1 MEDDQR
7 EFFEDLLQCSKRFML
22 LGKDTFD
29 AAAYMG
35 KIVERY
41 IGREQQKEKQSKKET
56 VLITEHS
63 QEVSTQT
70 KGADTMKKNCYK
82 RPDGRWEFS
91 RQQGGYKYYTIANT
105 YRELL
110 EKIPKIKPALKKSV
124 KHKTKK
130 TNQNTFIQY
139 YQFYLDSY
147 ISNKK
152 IGEETKQSWRSQFVN
167 DITPAFKYL
176 RLEDVTTEK
185 VQTFIDGIK
194 LERKQEI
201 IFQRIS
207 KVLKK
212 AYATGK
218 IKRDITLGLEK
229 PKRKNIKERYPL
241 TFREQVQ
248 LLKRAKSSK
257 IYAFIV
263 FSLVIGSRRE
273 ETMRFEMS
281 DIDERKQTIH
291 IKGTKTVSSNRQVHV
306 TREFIEFLK
315 INLPAGKFDF
325 NRSYPTHELGKI
337 FKDAKISGACLHSLR
352 HTCSANLYFLGADD
366 KYRQMQLGHSS
377 IVTTNDIY
385 TNIRENITE
394 RRLRLIYGELYPK
407 F

>member
-41 IGREQQKEKQSKKET
+41 IGREQQKEKSKKET
-56 VLITEHS
+56 VLITEQS

-91 RQQGGYKYYTIANT
+91 RQQSGYKYYTIANT

-152 IGEETKQSWRSQFVN
+152 IGEETKP
-167 DITPAFKYL
+167 PASA
-176 RLEDVTTEK
+176 
-185 VQTFIDGIK
+185 
-194 LERKQEI
+194 
-201 IFQRIS
+201 IF
-207 KVLKK
+207 
-212 AYATGK
+212 
-218 IKRDITLGLEK
+218 
-229 PKRKNIKERYPL
+229 
-241 TFREQVQ
+241 
-248 LLKRAKSSK
+248 
-257 IYAFIV
+257 
-263 FSLVIGSRRE
+263 
-273 ETMRFEMS
+273 
-281 DIDERKQTIH
+281 
-291 IKGTKTVSSNRQVHV
+291 
-306 TREFIEFLK
+306 
-315 INLPAGKFDF
+315 
-325 NRSYPTHELGKI
+325 
-337 FKDAKISGACLHSLR
+337 
-352 HTCSANLYFLGADD
+352 
-366 KYRQMQLGHSS
+366 
-377 IVTTNDIY
+377 
-385 TNIRENITE
+385 
-394 RRLRLIYGELYPK
+394 
-407 F
+407 